1 MSRKQKDA
9 AVAQS
14 VVRRI
19 GSAEVT
25 GPIPV
30 NALLKKERKP
40 LIYKGFRF
48 FFLFSTCNSFQ
59 LCYNDNSLDG
69 DIAQLGERVAFAN
82 AKVAGS
88 NPLSP

>member
-30 NALLKKERKP
+30 FFIGCL
-40 LIYKGFRF
+40 RF
-48 FFLFSTCNSFQ
+48 HSQTSDSHFLSFH
-59 LCYNDNSLDG
+59 
-69 DIAQLGERVAFAN
+69 IFI
-82 AKVAGS
+82 
-88 NPLSP
+88 

>member
-30 NALLKKERKP
+30 SSSARKERKP

-48 FFLFSTCNSFQ
+48 FYFFKFPVFFIGCLRFHSQTSDSHFLSFHI
-59 LCYNDNSLDG
+59 S
-69 DIAQLGERVAFAN
+69 I
-82 AKVAGS
+82 
-88 NPLSP
+88 

>member
-30 NALLKKERKP
+30 SSSARKERKP

-48 FFLFSTCNSFQ
+48 FIMGFSLLSEMEFFAVPKNGI
-59 LCYNDNSLDG
+59 SLN
-69 DIAQLGERVAFAN
+69 I
-82 AKVAGS
+82 
-88 NPLSP
+88 

>member
-30 NALLKKERKP
+30 SSSARKERKP

-48 FFLFSTCNSFQ
+48 L
-59 LCYNDNSLDG
+59 YSLLAIHSSCAIMITVWTG
-69 DIAQLGERVAFAN
+69 T
-82 AKVAGS
+82 
-88 NPLSP
+88 